1 MSLLDLGL
9 LYLIVGVGCAAVVYR
24 RTGRPGSAALALPLW
39 PIWAPVALVDDAP
52 RPGGASDRVE
62 RIEEQLT
69 QAVQACRGS
78 AWSILLPDES
88 VRRLRAEI
96 AMVVQRID
104 ELDEVL
110 AGPGFDLTAA
120 ERRVSELT
128 RAGGSR
134 RALETAVLHRNNVA
148 RIQAMRD
155 RSERALE
162 ELGELVGALRSQ
174 LVLARYAGS
183 SPEGVGGIVT
193 ELWAH
198 VEGLADVMSVDLPPA
213 AETPAQSPAPNP

>member
-1 MSLLDLGL
+1 MSLLDLGV
-9 LYLIVGVGCAAVVYR
+9 LYLIVGVGCAVVVYR
-24 RTGRPGSAALALPLW
+24 RTGRGASAALALPLW
-39 PIWAPVALVDDAP
+39 PIWAPIALIDDAP
-52 RPGGASDRVE
+52 PRSAGSDRVA
-62 RIEEQLT
+62 RIEEQLG
-69 QAVQACRGS
+69 QAVAAARGS
-78 AWSILLPDES
+78 AWSVLLPDDA

-96 AMVVQRID
+96 ALVVRRIA

-110 AGPGFDLTAA
+110 AQPGFDLSGA
-120 ERRVSELT
+120 ERRVSELSGRGT
-128 RAGGSR
+128 SR

-193 ELWAH
+193 ELWAR
-198 VEGLADVMSVDLPPA
+198 VEGLADVMDTDPDPSDDEFF
-213 AETPAQSPAPNP
+213 AEDRAR

>member
-39 PIWAPVALVDDAP
+39 PIWAPVVLVDDAP
-52 RPGGASDRVE
+52 RRGSASDRVE
-62 RIEEQLT
+62 RIEEQLS

-78 AWSILLPDES
+78 AWSILLPDDS

-96 AMVVQRID
+96 AMVVRRID

-110 AGPGFDLTAA
+110 SAPGFDLASA
-120 ERRVSELT
+120 ERRVSELSRT
-128 RAGGSR
+128 GGSR
-134 RALETAVLHRNNVA
+134 RAFETAVLHRNNVA

-162 ELGELVGALRSQ
+162 ELDELVGALRSQ

-198 VEGLADVMSVDLPPA
+198 VEGLADVMSADMDSTADNPRP
-213 AETPAQSPAPNP
+213 SP

>member
-1 MSLLDLGL
+1 MSLLDLGA
-9 LYLIVGVGCAAVVYR
+9 LYLVVGLGCAVVVYR
-24 RTGRPGSAALALPLW
+24 RTGRPASAALALPLW
-39 PIWAPVALVDDAP
+39 PIWAPIALIDDAP
-52 RPGGASDRVE
+52 PRTAASDRVT

-69 QAVQACRGS
+69 QAVSAARGS
-78 AWSILLPDES
+78 AWSVLLPDDA

-96 AMVVQRID
+96 ALVVRRIA

-110 AGPGFDLTAA
+110 AQPGFDLREA
-120 ERRVSELT
+120 ERRVSALS
-128 RAGGSR
+128 GGGASR

-162 ELGELVGALRSQ
+162 ELDELVGALRSQ

-193 ELWAH
+193 ELWAR
-198 VEGLADVMSVDLPPA
+198 VEGLADVMGTDQPDDDDALPEDR
-213 AETPAQSPAPNP
+213 AE

>member
-1 MSLLDLGL
+1 MSLVDLAV
-9 LYLIVGVGCAAVVYR
+9 LYLIVGAGCAAVVYR
-24 RTGRPGSAALALPLW
+24 RTGRPASAALALPLW

-52 RPGGASDRVE
+52 RRGSAVGRVA

-78 AWSILLPDES
+78 AWSILLPDDA

-96 AMVVQRID
+96 NLVVQRID

-110 AGPGFDLTAA
+110 EGPGFDLTSA
-120 ERRVSELT
+120 ERRVSELS
-128 RAGGSR
+128 RSGGSR

-162 ELGELVGALRSQ
+162 ELGEVVGALRSQ

-198 VEGLADVMSVDLPPA
+198 VEGLADVMNIDMPPP
-213 AETPAQSPAPNP
+213 AETPADTPAPHP